1 MDLTTEQLVT
11 MYTNL
16 VRARKLDELL
26 VEGLKSGKCTG
37 FFHSGQGEEAVG
49 VGGASFLRD
58 DDFLYPHHRGH
69 CIAFFLARGLS
80 PKGWVAMHYGKM
92 LTEKPEGPT
101 MEERGIYGVAGTI
114 GGMFPLAVGWGIAA
128 KKNNKNQ
135 VVVCFFGDGSAGR
148 GTLHEGMNLAAI
160 WKLPIVWA
168 CDNNLYGMFQ
178 PLKDAY
184 ARKDIADLATPY
196 DMPAVVVDGQD
207 VLAVHE
213 AIQAAVERAR
223 AGKGPSMVEVKT
235 YRYRAHAEGMPDV
248 SHAEPRPKEEIEAWK
263 KRDPVILFREK
274 LLERNVITAVDV
286 ERIEKETD
294 AEMAALDK
302 MAMESPHP
310 DPKDPGILDTWLY
323 SE

>member
-1 MDLTTEQLVT
+1 MDLTKEQLVQ

-16 VRARKLDELL
+16 VRARKLDILM
-26 VEGLKSGKCTG
+26 VEGLKSGKMSG

-49 VGGASFLRD
+49 IGGASFLRD
-58 DDFLYPHHRGH
+58 DDYLYPHHRGH

-101 MEERGIYGVAGTI
+101 MEERGVFGVAGTI
-114 GGMFPLAVGWGIAA
+114 GGMFPLAVGWGLAA
-128 KKNNKNQ
+128 KKNKRGQ
-135 VVVCFFGDGSAGR
+135 VVVCFFGDGSSNR
-148 GTLHEGMNLAAI
+148 GTLHEGMNAAAV

-168 CDNNLYGMFQ
+168 CDNNLYAQFT

-184 ARKDIADLATPY
+184 ARKDVADLATAY
-196 DMPAVVVDGQD
+196 DMPAMIVDGQD

-213 AIQAAVERAR
+213 AIQAAVARAR

-248 SHAEPRPKEEIEAWK
+248 SHADPRPKEELEAWM
-263 KRDPVILFREK
+263 KRDPVKLFREK
-274 LLERNVITAVDV
+274 LLEMNILTGADV
-286 ERIEKETD
+286 EKIEKETD
-294 AEMAALDK
+294 AEITALDK
-302 MAMESPHP
+302 MAMESPYP
-310 DPKDPGILDTWLY
+310 EVKDPAILDWLLY

>member
-1 MDLTTEQLVT
+1 MDLTKQQLTE
-11 MYTNL
+11 MYTRL
-16 VRARKLDELL
+16 VLARKLDELV
-26 VEGLKSGKCTG
+26 VEGMKSGKIMG

-49 VGGASFLRD
+49 IGGASYLRD

-69 CIAFFLARGLS
+69 CIAFFLARGVS
-80 PKGWVAMHYGKM
+80 PKAWVAMHYGKM

-101 MEERGIYGVAGTI
+101 VEERGIFGIAGTI
-114 GGMFPLAVGWGIAA
+114 GGMFPLAVGWGLAA
-128 KKNNKNQ
+128 KKNNRNQ

-148 GTLHEGMNLAAI
+148 GTLHEGMNAAAI

-178 PLKDAY
+178 PVKDAF
-184 ARKDIADLATPY
+184 ARADIADMATPY

-213 AIQAAVERAR
+213 AIQAAVARAR
-223 AGKGPSMVEVKT
+223 AGKGPSLVEVKT

-248 SHAEPRPKEEIEAWK
+248 SHADPRPKEELEAWM
-263 KRDPVILFREK
+263 KRDPVKLFREK
-274 LLERNVITAVDV
+274 LLDMNVLTKADV
-286 ERIEKETD
+286 ERIGKETD
-294 AEMAALDK
+294 AEIIALDK
-302 MAMESPHP
+302 MAMESPYP
-310 DPKDPGILDTWLY
+310 EVKDPAILNTWLY

>member
-1 MDLTTEQLVT
+1 

-26 VEGLKSGKCTG
+26 VEGLKSGKSKG

-49 VGGASFLRD
+49 IGGASYLRD
-58 DDFLYPHHRGH
+58 DDYLYPHHRGH
-69 CIAFFLARGLS
+69 AI
-80 PKGWVAMHYGKM
+80 
-92 LTEKPEGPT
+92 
-101 MEERGIYGVAGTI
+101 AGTI

-128 KKNNKNQ
+128 KKNNRGQ
-135 VVVCFFGDGSAGR
+135 VVVCFFGDGSSNR
-148 GTLHEGMNLAAI
+148 GTLHEGMNLAAV

-168 CDNNLYGMFQ
+168 CDNNLYAQFT
-178 PLKDAY
+178 PLKDTY
-184 ARKDIADLATPY
+184 ARKDVADLAAPY

-213 AIQAAVERAR
+213 AIQAAVARAR

-248 SHAEPRPKEEIEAWK
+248 SHADPRPKEEIEAWK
-263 KRDPVILFREK
+263 KRDPVKLFREK
-274 LLERNVITAVDV
+274 LLDMDTLAQADV

-294 AEMAALDK
+294 AEIEALDK
-302 MAMESPHP
+302 LAMESPYP
-310 DPKDPGILDTWLY
+310 DTKDPAILDTWLY